1 MHVSVLTA
9 LIPLVYFPETSER
22 NVGRKC
28 ISGLPKWQATAQVF
42 KFFFYENI
50 GEGGINK
57 I

>member
-1 MHVSVLTA
+1 MCLTA

-28 ISGLPKWQATAQVF
+28 ISGLPKWQVF
-42 KFFFYENI
+42 IFFFYENI